1 MVIEMKIFGKAL
13 RERSRGI
20 LVLTVFFMGMA
31 LYTVVTLSS
40 MSEDMVSSFDE
51 MLDNP
56 AFKAFGK
63 SVITL
68 TTIEGLLIVELY
80 QWGIELLLAGYVI
93 LFTASFIS
101 SEIEKKTID
110 LLLAN
115 PVSRT
120 RILLEKYGA
129 MIVMVVMI
137 DVALFIEV
145 IAGLAYI
152 GEETD
157 IEWLVYTHMLFMPF
171 LLAVGS
177 YSTFL
182 STLFDDTRRAMS
194 VGLGIL
200 LGSFLL
206 DSISLTRERYAS
218 ISKVTLFHYFDPGM
232 NLILHEVEWNH
243 VIILCVVAIA
253 FLAAAVVWFNKKDI
267 NVA

>member
-1 MVIEMKIFGKAL
+1 MVIEMKILAKAL

-31 LYTVVTLSS
+31 LYTVVTLST
-40 MSEDMVSSFDE
+40 MSEEMISSFDE
-51 MLDNP
+51 MLENP

-101 SEIEKKTID
+101 GEIEKKTID
-110 LLLAN
+110 LLLAT

-129 MIVMVVMI
+129 MIIMVVVI
-137 DVALFIEV
+137 DVALFIGV
-145 IAGLAYI
+145 VAGLAYI

-157 IEWLVYTHMLFMPF
+157 VKWLMYTHILFMPF

-182 STLFDDTRRAMS
+182 STLFDDSRRAMS
-194 VGLGIL
+194 IGLGIL

-206 DSISLTRERYAS
+206 DSISLTREKYTW
-218 ISKVTLFHYFDPGM
+218 ISKVTLFHYFDPGK

-243 VIILCVVAIA
+243 VMILCVVAIV
-253 FLAAAVVWFNKKDI
+253 FLAAAMVWFNKKDI
-267 NVA
+267 TIA